1 MTPSRYIQSGSYDA
15 ATNMAVDEALLYAYK
30 EKASQP
36 VLRIYGWQ
44 KASFSFGCS
53 QNPETLFHLD
63 ACEKEKIPLVR
74 RPTGGG
80 IIYHDDELTYSII
93 LSQSDL
99 PCASGVKETLKFI
112 TSFLI
117 HAYQKIGVRAC
128 FAEVLYQQAKRPRG
142 IADFCFS
149 RKEQYDL
156 TITGKKIGGN
166 AQKRKK
172 QLILQHGVI
181 PFSFDKK
188 RISRFLKNP
197 RSLEN
202 LNITS
207 LHEMTNSK
215 ISFAELSD
223 ILKNA
228 FCEHFSTT
236 LEKSELNEK
245 EKMLAEQL
253 KKEKYGNPN
262 WNLHR
267 Q

>member
-1 MTPSRYIQSGSYDA
+1 
-15 ATNMAVDEALLYAYK
+15 MAVDEALLCAYQ
-30 EKASQP
+30 EKVSRP
-36 VLRIYGWQ
+36 ILRIYGWQ

-80 IIYHDDELTYSII
+80 IIYHDDGLTYSII
-93 LSQSDL
+93 LSQGDL
-99 PCASGVKETLKFI
+99 PCAPGVKETLKFI

-117 HAYQKIGVRAC
+117 TAYQKIGVRAC
-128 FAEVLYQQAKRPRG
+128 FAEPLHKQAKQPHE

-156 TITGKKIGGN
+156 TIAGKKIGGN

-172 QLILQHGVI
+172 HLILQHGVI

-188 RISRFLKNP
+188 RISPFLKNP
-197 RSLEN
+197 RTLEN
-202 LNITS
+202 LNIAS
-207 LHEMTNSK
+207 LHEITNSK
-215 ISFAELSD
+215 ISFAELSHAIKD
-223 ILKNA
+223 A
-228 FCEHFSTT
+228 FCEHFSTI
-236 LEKSELNEK
+236 LK
-245 EKMLAEQL
+245 ESGLSKREESLVRQL
-253 KKEKYGNPN
+253 KREKYSNSN
-262 WNLHR
+262 WIMYW